1 MRVLGLFSNDQ
12 HKKTRIGKMVTVLKI
27 YKLVYIKS
35 NHKGEIQQNIEKQKE
50 GTRRKDHDE

>member
-1 MRVLGLFSNDQ
+1 
-12 HKKTRIGKMVTVLKI
+12 MVTVLKI